1 MRAAI
6 LTALVAV
13 AAAQQNIKDPVN
25 DFCRRHKQQ
34 TCVIDSKLYID
45 GGMVYYGGDK
55 SNDSVA
61 EQSMHPVSLDFS
73 IRADRIRYMAAMGR
87 YLGREE

>member
-6 LTALVAV
+6 LAALIAVAV
-13 AAAQQNIKDPVN
+13 AQQNTKDPID

-61 EQSMHPVSLDFS
+61 EQSMNSVWLEFS
-73 IRADRIRYMAAMGR
+73 I
-87 YLGREE
+87 

>member
-1 MRAAI
+1 MYISLFPLLLA
-6 LTALVAV
+6 VAV
-13 AAAQQNIKDPVN
+13 AQQNIKDPIA

-55 SNDSVA
+55 NNDSVA
-61 EQSMHPVSLDFS
+61 EQSKDLEALHHELN
-73 IRADRIRYMAAMGR
+73 
-87 YLGREE
+87 